1 MAGKE
6 RTRQDSPRSYSSE
19 NAPRLDVPLVCEVKP
34 ELPDGIL
41 VRRAGSIANGWTG
54 LRGSLTTT
62 LTLRLP
68 GLPLSGILSGDSVFV
83 VDFRI
88 PWEGEAVENVVALYG
103 RDGEGELGD
112 SGFFEGPGSRPA
124 MKRGGSQD
132 AAVLKSG
139 GSRWWL
145 WFKSSCKL
153 PVMASR
159 KGGGPEREIVSA
171 RSDRRHRSTGNPVC
185 HCGEP

>member
-1 MAGKE
+1 M
-6 RTRQDSPRSYSSE
+6 
-19 NAPRLDVPLVCEVKP
+19 CEVNP
-34 ELPDGIL
+34 ELPEGIL
-41 VRRAGSIANGWTG
+41 VRRAGSAANGWTG

-62 LTLRLP
+62 LTLRFP
-68 GLPLSGILSGDSVFV
+68 VLPLSGILSGDSVAII
-83 VDFRI
+83 DFRT
-88 PWEGEAVENVVALYG
+88 PWEGETVESVVALYG

-124 MKRGGSQD
+124 MKRGVAGTQD

-145 WFKSSCKL
+145 WFKGSCKL

-159 KGGGPEREIVSA
+159 KAGVVRKGKF
-171 RSDRRHRSTGNPVC
+171 
-185 HCGEP
+185 